1 MSWSN
6 LRVTEAVYKRLL
18 AVGVVLGIEELSG
31 IPDDP
36 KQISDLYRDCGIDES
51 YLLVHDLRYT
61 NGMSSGARTKSK
73 TTSAAISKMRLMI
86 GAIKILAIPA

>member
-1 MSWSN
+1 MLVIVQHKKGVHGDKFRKRALSWSN

-51 YLLVHDLRYT
+51 ILT
-61 NGMSSGARTKSK
+61 RT
-73 TTSAAISKMRLMI
+73 
-86 GAIKILAIPA
+86 